1 MLYSLLKNE
10 SFAARFKYAALFD
23 REISPFS
30 DRNKEQISKLIPSV
44 EFFEIN
50 NNLYRQFPAKEKGA
64 NISLLKFEV
73 LQPQPYE
80 YSIYVDTDILFLL
93 PITKLIEELENAEHF
108 ILGVENTSR
117 ANVFREYAFETFSMN
132 AGFFIVKNGN
142 LDLRVYE
149 QLQDEISEINK
160 MGEVKQMICQPIL
173 NKTCAE
179 LGLKYLS
186 APFFY
191 NFRYLNQFE
200 NYRDNVSVLHF
211 VSRTLGTDKP
221 WEQLNS
227 AETSSAQQT
236 WSFYFQELQNHFEL
250 NNDRKLKK

>member
-10 SFAARFKYAALFD
+10 SFAARFRYAALFD
-23 REISPFS
+23 REISPLS
-30 DRNKEQISKLIPSV
+30 DQNKAQISKLVPAV
-44 EFFEIN
+44 EFFEIK
-50 NNLYRQFPAKEKGA
+50 NNLYRRFPAKETGA

-73 LQPQPYE
+73 FQPQPYE

-93 PITKLIEELENAEHF
+93 PITKLIEELEKREHF

-117 ANVFREYAFETFSMN
+117 ATVFREYAFETFPMN
-132 AGFFIVKNGN
+132 AGFFIVKNRN
-142 LDLRVYE
+142 LNLWVYE
-149 QLQDEISEINK
+149 QLQSEISEINK
-160 MGEVKQMICQPIL
+160 TGEDKQMVCQPIL

-200 NYRDNVSVLHF
+200 NYQDNVSVLHY
-211 VSRTLGTDKP
+211 VSRTLETDKP
-221 WEQLNS
+221 WDQLNS
-227 AETSSAQQT
+227 AETSPTQEI
-236 WSFYFQELQNHFEL
+236 WSFYFRELQNHFESYK
-250 NNDRKLKK
+250 NRKLIK